1 MDRPI
6 DTPTRRRQTLKRVA
20 LACTVVAA
28 LAVAYVFGSALITP
42 TMARSRIRTAVVDRG
57 EVEAATTASGTVVAE
72 VELVLSS
79 PIDAR
84 VLRILKRPGDPV
96 AQGEAIVELDT
107 SVTRLE
113 IEKVDQSIAIKAN
126 AQQSVR
132 LDLDKTLGE
141 LQSQIDAK
149 RLDLE
154 SIEAKNAQSRKLA
167 ASGLLSAGDLR
178 DAELREAKA
187 RIELGQLEGAIR
199 SAREATR
206 TRIEGLDLEMA
217 TLRKERVEAERQLRL
232 ATMSSDRDGVL
243 TWVVTEEGATLPR
256 GSVVARIA
264 DLGSFRVDAT
274 VSDVHAQQVTPGL
287 GVKVK
292 INDEL
297 LDGHVAAVLPKIE
310 NGTVALRVALADPSS
325 ALLKSNLRVDVLVVT
340 ARRDGVLRVKKGP
353 FANTEGAHDVFVVRG
368 DVAVRVK
375 ARFGVTGVDAFE
387 IVDGLAEG
395 DEVVISDTRDYT
407 HMREIK
413 IR

>member
-6 DTPTRRRQTLKRVA
+6 DTPTRRRQTLKRAAIASAAVA
-20 LACTVVAA
+20 VLVA
-28 LAVAYVFGSALITP
+28 AYVFGSALITP

-57 EVEAATTASGTVVAE
+57 TVEAVTTASGTVVAE
-72 VELVLSS
+72 VEQVLSS

-84 VLRILKRPGDPV
+84 VLRILKRPGDAV
-96 AQGEAIVELDT
+96 ARGEAIVELDT
-107 SVTRLE
+107 SATRLE
-113 IEKVDQSIAIKAN
+113 IEKIDQSIAIKAN

-187 RIELGQLEGAIR
+187 RIELGQLEGAMR
-199 SAREATR
+199 GAREATR

-217 TLRKERVEAERQLRL
+217 TLRKERVEAERQLQL

-243 TWVVTEEGATLPR
+243 TWVITEEGATIPR
-256 GSVVARIA
+256 GSIVARIA

-325 ALLKSNLRVDVLVVT
+325 PLLKSNLRVDVLVAT
-340 ARRDGVLRVKKGP
+340 ARRDGVLRIKKGP
-353 FANTEGAHDVFVVRG
+353 FVNSEGAHDVFVVRG
-368 DVAVRVK
+368 DTAVRVS
-375 ARFGVTGVDAFE
+375 ARFGVTGAELFE
-387 IVDGLAEG
+387 VVDGLAEG
-395 DEVVISDTRDYT
+395 DEVVISDTRDYA
-407 HMREIK
+407 HMSEIK

>member
-6 DTPTRRRQTLKRVA
+6 DTPTRRRQTLKRLS
-20 LACTVVAA
+20 LAVISVAA
-28 LAVAYVFGSALITP
+28 LAAAYVFGSALITP
-42 TMARSRIRTAVVDRG
+42 TMARARIRTAVVDRG
-57 EVEAATTASGTVVAE
+57 TVEAVTTASGTVVAE
-72 VELVLSS
+72 VEQVLSS

-84 VLRILKRPGDPV
+84 VLRILKRPGDAV
-96 AQGEAIVELDT
+96 ARGDAIVELDT
-107 SVTRLE
+107 SATRLE
-113 IEKVDQSIAIKAN
+113 LEKIDQNIAIKAN

-132 LDLDKTLGE
+132 LDLEKTLGE
-141 LQSQIDAK
+141 IQSQIDAK
-149 RLDLE
+149 RLDLKAIVARNE
-154 SIEAKNAQSRKLA
+154 ESRKLA

-178 DAELREAKA
+178 DAELREAKT
-187 RIELGQLEGAIR
+187 RIELDQLEGAMR
-199 SAREATR
+199 SARESTR

-232 ATMSSDRDGVL
+232 ATMASDRDGVL
-243 TWVVTEEGATLPR
+243 TWVVTEEGATIPR

-292 INDEL
+292 INDEM
-297 LDGHVAAVLPKIE
+297 LDGHVAAVLPRIE
-310 NGTVALRVALADPSS
+310 NGTVALRVALDDPASP
-325 ALLKSNLRVDVLVVT
+325 LLKANLRVDVLVVT

-353 FANTEGAHDVFVVRG
+353 FANVEGAHDVFVVRG
-368 DVAVRVK
+368 DRAERVN
-375 ARFGVTGVDAFE
+375 ARFGVAGVDAFE
-387 IVDGLAEG
+387 IVSGLAEG
-395 DEVVISDTRDYT
+395 DEVVVSDTRDYA